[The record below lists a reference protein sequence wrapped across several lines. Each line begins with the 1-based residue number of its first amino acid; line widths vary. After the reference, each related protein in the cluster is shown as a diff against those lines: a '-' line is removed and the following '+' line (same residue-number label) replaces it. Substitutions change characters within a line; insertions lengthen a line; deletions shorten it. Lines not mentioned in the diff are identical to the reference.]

1 MCNKYGLIIL
11 LLLVIPISKLN
22 AQDLE
27 NESKVENIL
36 IINSQ
41 PKATRVYID
50 SVYIGTVPLQLY
62 DFKLGKHKIVF
73 MKNNEILKESFFI
86 YNGGKKE
93 IYPILDGDYCLVDFL
108 TYPDS
113 AEISINDSLYGITP
127 LLGIELPFGVY
138 KIEIEKQD
146 YIKSSHQKS
155 YFTRIKYTYFRKLE
169 YKYGFVN
176 LSKKDNFFKITIDG
190 EEKPLQ
196 QLKDY
201 KLLTGKHLF
210 KVEMK
215 NYHKPIS
222 KELDIKPAS
231 MNQLNVFY
239 NYFSTENIYRSALI
253 PGMGQVFDKS
263 IIKGSAFF
271 IGFTT
276 SVVLF
281 INAINDYNS
290 NLNKFNNSEKTYLM
304 ADSEDEAIYL
314 RDKMEKS
321 LKVVNNSI
329 DKKNVTLC
337 LLIGIYTLNIIDA
350 YIFHTKGSRIEF
362 ITKLDTQP
370 IKPNYQVGLK
380 IKF

>member
-1 MCNKYGLIIL
+1 MYTKYGLIIL
-11 LLLVIPISKLN
+11 LFLLILISKLN

-27 NESKVENIL
+27 NKSKAKNIL
-36 IINSQ
+36 IITSK
-41 PKATRVYID
+41 PKVTKVYID
-50 SVYIGTVPLQLY
+50 SVYVGPTPLQLY
-62 DFKLGKHKIVF
+62 DLKLGKHKIVF
-73 MKNNEILKESFFI
+73 MENNEILEESFFI

-113 AEISINDSLYGITP
+113 AEISINDSLYGSTP
-127 LLGIELPFGVY
+127 LLDIELLLGVH
-138 KIEIEKQD
+138 KIEIKKQD
-146 YIKSSHQKS
+146 YVEISQQFFFS
-155 YFTRIKYTYFRKLE
+155 RRKYTYFRKLE

-176 LSKKDNFFKITIDG
+176 LPPNDDLLKITIDG

-215 NYHKPIS
+215 NYHKSIS
-222 KELDIKPAS
+222 KELNIKPAS

-253 PGMGQVFDKS
+253 PGLGQISDKS

-276 SVVLF
+276 SLVLF
-281 INAINDYNS
+281 IDAVNVYYS
-290 NLNKFNNSEKTYLM
+290 NLNKFNNSKKAYLM

-314 RDKMEKS
+314 RYKMEES

-329 DKKNVTLC
+329 DKKNVALC
-337 LLIGIYTLNIIDA
+337 LLIGVYTLNVIDA

-370 IKPNYQVGLK
+370 LKPNYQVGLK